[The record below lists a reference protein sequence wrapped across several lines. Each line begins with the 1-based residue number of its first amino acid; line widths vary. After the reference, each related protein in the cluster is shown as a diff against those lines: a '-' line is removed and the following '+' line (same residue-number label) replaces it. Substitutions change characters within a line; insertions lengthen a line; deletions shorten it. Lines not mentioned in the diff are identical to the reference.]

1 MARVHN
7 RFYVAVS
14 NPEDGP
20 SCFSVSRLFRRTAD
34 SVDNLG
40 QVNVHDLVLLRTPT
54 VRGELPVLV
63 VYYGRLATSND
74 RHNHGR
80 RRKAIAAGGSAES
93 HDAEHRFVGNDDTWE
108 MIANLDCHEFYM
120 NCSLSET
127 DFSGVPKLLRRC
139 ADLIDL
145 YGDVNIDD
153 IFLDVGKIPKGR
165 APTATVYYSR
175 YDHVESR
182 P

>member
-1 MARVHN
+1 MRN
-7 RFYVAVS
+7 
-14 NPEDGP
+14 
-20 SCFSVSRLFRRTAD
+20 SV
-34 SVDNLG
+34 
-40 QVNVHDLVLLRTPT
+40 
-54 VRGELPVLV
+54 
-63 VYYGRLATSND
+63 
-74 RHNHGR
+74 
-80 RRKAIAAGGSAES
+80 
-93 HDAEHRFVGNDDTWE
+93 DAEHRFVGNDDTWE

-145 YGDVNIDD
+145 YGDVMIDD

-175 YDHVESR
+175 SDHVERR